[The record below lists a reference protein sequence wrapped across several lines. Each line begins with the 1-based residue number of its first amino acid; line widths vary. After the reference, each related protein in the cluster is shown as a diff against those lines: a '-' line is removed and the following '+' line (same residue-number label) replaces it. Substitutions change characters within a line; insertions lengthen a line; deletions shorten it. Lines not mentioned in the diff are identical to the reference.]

1 MKDKKSQNS
10 ERKESEKTIGI
21 LIVITG
27 ASGAGKDAVM
37 NEFLKTSIIEELNLK
52 RIITCTDRPPRP
64 GEKDN
69 VDYHFKTNADLQDM
83 ANNDELVEPITPTGT
98 SNKATPKSEIERLL
112 NGENLIWR
120 IDPSRAA
127 EISSGEF
134 FKRLFPN
141 NADILQQHTIVLFVT
156 APKKV
161 IDDRRKRRDLD
172 KYDSREYETRDN
184 QEKPYL
190 DVLKKTAIPINNL
203 DGKLDRSVKAVTE
216 SVLNFYNETNQSK

>member
-1 MKDKKSQNS
+1 MKEKRLLSPEKQELDKHA
-10 ERKESEKTIGI
+10 GV
-21 LIVITG
+21 LVVITG

-37 NEFLKTSIIEELNLK
+37 NEFLKTPIIEELNLK
-52 RIITCTDRPPRP
+52 RIITCTDRSPRP

-83 ANNDELVEPITPTGT
+83 ADNGELVEPITPTGT

-156 APKKV
+156 APKEV

-172 KYDSREYETRDN
+172 KYDPSEYITRDE
-184 QEKPYL
+184 QERPYL
-190 DVLKKTAIPINNL
+190 EVLKKSAFPINNL
-203 DGKLDRSVKAVTE
+203 DGKLDE
-216 SVLNFYNETNQSK
+216 SVDSVINSISNFYDEIKK

>member
-1 MKDKKSQNS
+1 MKEKRLLSPEEQELDKH
-10 ERKESEKTIGI
+10 TGI
-21 LIVITG
+21 LVVITG

-37 NEFLKTSIIEELNLK
+37 NEFLKTPLIEELNLK

-64 GEKDN
+64 GEKDG
-69 VDYHFKTNADLQDM
+69 VDYHFKTNSDLQKMDM
-83 ANNDELVEPITPTGT
+83 NGELVEPITPTGT

-141 NADILQQHTIVLFVT
+141 SAEMLQQHTIVLFVT
-156 APKKV
+156 APKEV
-161 IDDRRKRRDLD
+161 VDDRRKRRDLD
-172 KYDSREYETRDN
+172 KYDPTEYTTRDE

-190 DVLKKTAIPINNL
+190 EVLEKSAIPINNL
-203 DGKLDRSVKAVTE
+203 DGKLNE
-216 SVLNFYNETNQSK
+216 SVDSVNKSISNFYDEIKK